1 MQTQEQVRAYEKS
14 RKCYHEAS
22 FKFEELYS
30 KCSEEQM
37 IAAQGILAKKIDL
50 TNRFKLS
57 DLKYIGGVD
66 LIYMKGKDGKEQA
79 LCDIELV
86 DINTKEVLDNSTGS
100 SKNPAPYRPGF
111 LAFREFPAIIY
122 AYGSMWC
129 KPDIIMFDGNG
140 YLHERHAG
148 LATHA
153 AIMLDI
159 PAIGV
164 AKSYSKIDGVDYVMP
179 ENEVGAYT
187 DIIIHGEVYG
197 RALRTRKD
205 TKPVFVSY
213 GNWIDLD
220 TATKITMSM
229 VTPESRLPV
238 PTRMADIAVRD
249 LRRIL
254 SPEEEKDSAS
264 EL

>member
-1 MQTQEQVRAYEKS
+1 
-14 RKCYHEAS
+14 
-22 FKFEELYS
+22 
-30 KCSEEQM
+30 
-37 IAAQGILAKKIDL
+37 
-50 TNRFKLS
+50 
-57 DLKYIGGVD
+57 
-66 LIYMKGKDGKEQA
+66 
-79 LCDIELV
+79 
-86 DINTKEVLDNSTGS
+86 
-100 SKNPAPYRPGF
+100 
-111 LAFREFPAIIY
+111 
-122 AYGSMWC
+122 
-129 KPDIIMFDGNG
+129 
-140 YLHERHAG
+140 
-148 LATHA
+148 
-153 AIMLDI
+153 
-159 PAIGV
+159 
-164 AKSYSKIDGVDYVMP
+164 MP

-205 TKPVFVSY
+205 TKPVFVSC